1 MNEFTTEDLKK
12 ILLEIDEEAE
22 LELGKSLKPYDVIIV
37 GGCALL
43 LSNLTDR
50 AMTQDIDMV
59 EFDSRLT
66 EIISRHPEMNSA
78 AFVYEGN
85 LPDGWIDRLVELNL
99 RTRVIRYLTPS
110 AEDLAVMKLYS
121 AREQDLEDLNSPD
134 FVKSLDWGKLDSYV
148 KDEEGASIN
157 LVSPRAYAE
166 MLNTYENYRKWNKQ

>member
-1 MNEFTTEDLKK
+1 MREFSTEDLKR
-12 ILLEIDEEAE
+12 ILLDIDEEAE
-22 LELGKSLKPYDVIIV
+22 LELGKSANPYDVVIV

-99 RTRVIRYLTPS
+99 DTHVIRYLTPTP
-110 AEDLAVMKLYS
+110 EDLAVMKLYS
-121 AREQDLEDLNSPD
+121 GREQDLEDLNSPD
-134 FVKSLDWGKLDSYV
+134 FVKTIDWEKLDSYV
-148 KDEEGASIN
+148 RDEEGASIN

-166 MLNTYENYRKWNKQ
+166 MVYTYENYRKWNER